1 MDLELELDKIK
12 QLELDKTIEPVKPKR
27 KPREFKLI
35 EPFDA
40 KLMSFEVGK
49 IKGRRFYGIE
59 DFVCGLIETN
69 KVFLAGGALRTI
81 IDPEDE
87 VSDYDLFFYNLDDVQ
102 EIKKL
107 IEEEGFN
114 LYYACSENKLFSYI
128 RSYDDGRATK
138 VQLICEQ
145 AYDSPIDCISQFD
158 FGACAAA
165 LTAEKFYCYD
175 MFIKNVR
182 NKTIT
187 MLNLPF
193 PLASFKRA
201 AKYAAK
207 GYNISYFA
215 EQFIWEVRMIP
226 QELLVEGGAMR
237 RYID

>member
-1 MDLELELDKIK
+1 MDINLDELFAVEF
-12 QLELDKTIEPVKPKR
+12 QEASKPKR
-27 KPREFKLI
+27 KSGEFKLI
-35 EPFDA
+35 EPA
-40 KLMSFEVGK
+40 NANLKSYEVNKLKQS
-49 IKGRRFYGIE
+49 RFHNVD
-59 DFVCGLIETN
+59 DFVWDLLETG

-81 IDPEDE
+81 IDPEDT
-87 VSDYDLFFYNLDDVQ
+87 VCDYDLFFYNLDDVNA
-102 EIKKL
+102 IKDM
-107 IEEEGFN
+107 IMEYDFN
-114 LYYACSENKLFSYI
+114 LYYSCPENKLFSYI
-128 RSYDDGRATK
+128 RSYDDGEPTK

-165 LTAEKFYCYD
+165 LTKDKFYCYD
-175 MFIKNVR
+175 MFINNVR
-182 NKTIT
+182 SKIIT
-187 MLNLPF
+187 MLDLPF

-215 EQFIWEVRMIP
+215 EQFIWEVRMMP

>member
-1 MDLELELDKIK
+1 VDINLDELFAVEF
-12 QLELDKTIEPVKPKR
+12 QEASKPKR
-27 KPREFKLI
+27 KSGEFKLI
-35 EPFDA
+35 EPA
-40 KLMSFEVGK
+40 NANLKSYEVNKLKQS
-49 IKGRRFYGIE
+49 RFHNVD
-59 DFVCGLIETN
+59 DFVWDLLETG

-81 IDPEDE
+81 IDPEDT
-87 VSDYDLFFYNLDDVQ
+87 VCDYDLFFYNLDDVNA
-102 EIKKL
+102 IKDM
-107 IEEEGFN
+107 IMEYDFN
-114 LYYACSENKLFSYI
+114 LYYSCPENKLFSYI
-128 RSYDDGRATK
+128 RSYDDGEPTK

-165 LTAEKFYCYD
+165 LTKDKFYCYD
-175 MFIKNVR
+175 MFINNVR
-182 NKTIT
+182 SKIIT
-187 MLNLPF
+187 MLDLPF

-215 EQFIWEVRMIP
+215 EQFIWEVRMMP